1 MLRRVK
7 NGTWTERTAAS
18 PPAPYLYIYYIS
30 GRVPAGCKEAFGSSF
45 IGNWQEGETSFLF
58 FSEPAADQVATLLA
72 DQPHLELNDHFE
84 MSYEQWHGGPIL
96 PLRAGRLLVM
106 PPWAEVPAGPGEIPV
121 LLDPGVVFGAGNHPT
136 TRHCLLALQWLTARE
151 AVASAIDLGAGTG
164 LLSIAAAGLGVHKT
178 LAVDNNFLAAATAL
192 RNIRLNGLDKRVLSV
207 SGRAE
212 AFVDSPVDLLMANI
226 HFDIMRELIEK
237 PGFKQKKW
245 FVLSGLMRTQA
256 GRIKERIIECGAEI
270 LNEWI
275 QDGSWYTIC
284 GKNC

>member
-1 MLRRVK
+1 M
-7 NGTWTERTAAS
+7 AA
-18 PPAPYLYIYYIS
+18 PPCPDLYIYYIS
-30 GRVPAGCKEAFGSSF
+30 GRIPGGCQGVFSSSF

-58 FSEPAADQVATLLA
+58 FSEPAADQVAALLA

-96 PLRAGRLLVM
+96 PLRSGRLLVM

-136 TRHCLLALQWLTARE
+136 TRHCLQALQWLTARE
-151 AVASAIDLGAGTG
+151 VVASATDLGAGTG
-164 LLSIAAAGLGVHKT
+164 VLSIAAARLGVHKT
-178 LAVDNNFLAAATAL
+178 LAVDNNFLAAVTAL
-192 RNIRLNGLDKRVLSV
+192 RNVRLNGLEKHVFSV

-212 AFVDSPVDLLMANI
+212 AFVDSPVELLIANI
-226 HFDIMRELIEK
+226 HFDIMRELIER

-256 GRIKERIIECGAEI
+256 GRIKERITECGAEI
-270 LNEWI
+270 LKEWI

-284 GKNC
+284 GKNH